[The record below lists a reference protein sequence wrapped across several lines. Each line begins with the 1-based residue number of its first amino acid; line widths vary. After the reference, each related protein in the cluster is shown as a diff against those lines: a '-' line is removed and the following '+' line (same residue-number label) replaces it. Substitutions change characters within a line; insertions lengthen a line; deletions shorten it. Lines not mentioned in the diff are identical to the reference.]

1 MNNEVSKILAVSGG
15 AFAGGAAV
23 KLMKKSDGTTNPVA
37 AIGATGVGVG
47 LAVKGKSPMMKA
59 FGMGLAAI
67 GIVSTIGLV
76 AEKVPMLSKVSPS
89 INGLGEIYYD
99 EDGNLIDL
107 DGLNGQP
114 QLVQDESGQTYM
126 VEGLDGDED
135 LDDYEDLVGLAGD
148 DYDDYDDYDD
158 LDGLGELEDLV

>member
-1 MNNEVSKILAVSGG
+1 MNNEVNKILAVSGG

-89 INGLGEIYYD
+89 INGLGELYED
-99 EDGNLIDL
+99 EDGNIIELG
-107 DGLNGQP
+107 GLNGQP

-126 VEGLDGDED
+126 VEGLNGDDED
-135 LDDYEDLVGLAGD
+135 LDDYEDLVGLDGD
-148 DYDDYDDYDD
+148 DYDEYDDYE
-158 LDGLGELEDLV
+158 LEGLGELEDLV